1 MNTTEGKLRRKLR
14 NEAFGRIRKSHP
26 DWTIRECRS
35 LAKQMGDLAMKH
47 TKGDYARH
55 ATGSAQR
62 AV

>member
-1 MNTTEGKLRRKLR
+1 MNPSEWKLRRTLR

-47 TKGDYARH
+47 TKGKH
-55 ATGSAQR
+55 ASHTGAT
-62 AV
+62 AT